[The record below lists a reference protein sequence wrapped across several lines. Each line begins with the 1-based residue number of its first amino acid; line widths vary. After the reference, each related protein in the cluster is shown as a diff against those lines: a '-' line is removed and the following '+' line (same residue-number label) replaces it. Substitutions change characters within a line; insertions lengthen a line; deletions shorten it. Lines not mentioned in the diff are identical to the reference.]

1 MKYIGSFISGAQT
14 PTSFSGTRDSSLGTG
29 YCQGYESNGIVT
41 LDIAGA
47 SSNVIPIGQT
57 LFTIPSAYRPKSA
70 QYGVIL
76 LEGDS
81 THVSGRFNVNAD
93 GTITQN
99 NTGQCKSFFGR
110 AQYKLGGVARK
121 ALKTLQTLTLEAF
134 RGGVAHEYIEQHFEI
149 YRKQIRENARR
160 LCNRCGSSFEFLRRQ
175 RGNVP
180 ESILSRTESGSLLR
194 DNLSIW
200 SRREDVMVSD
210 QCNQHGLHDSDIQ
223 RRHSVSIT
231 RNEVDSHTIVG
242 GVLRSKTLRHLQ
254 KIGGGVNECIK
265 QHFEIYR
272 KQIRDNTRR
281 LCRSADCRRELI
293 HRHPGYLPEE
303 ILEASGSGSVRLVR
317 LNRWGN
323 RIYSRL
329 RKWANRDRL
338 HASRLQRWIKYK
350 TAWHQVDRYSI
361 AVREGVAA

>member
-1 MKYIGSFISGAQT
+1 MNTLSSIMKYIGSFISGAQT

-134 RGGVAHEYIEQHFEI
+134 RGGCCA
-149 YRKQIRENARR
+149 
-160 LCNRCGSSFEFLRRQ
+160 
-175 RGNVP
+175 
-180 ESILSRTESGSLLR
+180 
-194 DNLSIW
+194 
-200 SRREDVMVSD
+200 
-210 QCNQHGLHDSDIQ
+210 
-223 RRHSVSIT
+223 
-231 RNEVDSHTIVG
+231 
-242 GVLRSKTLRHLQ
+242 
-254 KIGGGVNECIK
+254 
-265 QHFEIYR
+265 
-272 KQIRDNTRR
+272 
-281 LCRSADCRRELI
+281 
-293 HRHPGYLPEE
+293 
-303 ILEASGSGSVRLVR
+303 
-317 LNRWGN
+317 
-323 RIYSRL
+323 
-329 RKWANRDRL
+329 
-338 HASRLQRWIKYK
+338 
-350 TAWHQVDRYSI
+350 
-361 AVREGVAA
+361 